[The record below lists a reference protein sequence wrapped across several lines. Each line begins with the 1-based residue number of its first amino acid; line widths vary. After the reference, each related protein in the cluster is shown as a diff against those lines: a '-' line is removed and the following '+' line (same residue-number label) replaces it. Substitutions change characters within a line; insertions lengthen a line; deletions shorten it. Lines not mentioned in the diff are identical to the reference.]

1 MDKKNFFTSFP
12 VEPAMSSPATRFE
25 DRAFLLLL
33 VATTLLFFWML
44 RPFFNIIFWAVV
56 IGLLSRPLFL
66 FLRRRL
72 GPTTSS
78 LLCVLTS
85 LIVIVVPCIY
95 LFYTCANEIAQLY
108 ARLSGDAHALS
119 EIVDRLRQAVP
130 GALEWLERFGYT
142 PDAIKAKLSEL
153 AVKASGILA
162 SNTVAL
168 GSITVNLVVDM
179 AMMLYL
185 AFFLVRDGE
194 RFHALLIRALPFGDH
209 REELLFRK
217 FAEVLRATIKGS
229 VLVAMAQGALGGVI
243 FALLDIRAPV
253 LWGVVMSLLSLIPLV
268 GAGLVWAPVAVYLLL
283 TGDIVS
289 GLVLMAYG
297 VCVIGLADNI
307 LRPLLVGRDTKL
319 PDFMVLLS
327 TLGGFMLFGMDGF
340 VSGPVLAV
348 FFVTVWQIFMDE
360 FAQRQEG
367 ASA

>member
-1 MDKKNFFTSFP
+1 MP
-12 VEPAMSSPATRFE
+12 SSVSSRFE

-33 VATTLLFFWML
+33 AATTILFFWML

-56 IGLLSRPLFL
+56 VGLLSRPLFV
-66 FLRRRL
+66 FLQRRKL
-72 GPTTSS
+72 GASLAS

-85 LIVIVVPCIY
+85 LVVIIVPCVY

-108 ARLSGDAHALS
+108 TRLSGDSHALS
-119 EIVDRLRQAVP
+119 DFVERLRQAVP

-142 PDAIKAKLSEL
+142 PESLKAKLSEQ
-153 AVKASGILA
+153 AVKISGILA
-162 SNTVAL
+162 ANTVAL
-168 GSITVNLVVDM
+168 GSITINLVVDM

-194 RFHALLIRALPFGDH
+194 HFRRLLIRALPFGDH
-209 REELLFRK
+209 REELLFQK

-229 VLVAMAQGALGGVI
+229 VLVAMAQGALGGII

-268 GAGLVWAPVAVYLLL
+268 GAGLVWAPVSVYLLL
-283 TGDIVS
+283 TGEIVP

-297 VCVIGLADNI
+297 VCVIGLADNV

-327 TLGGFMLFGMDGF
+327 TLGGFMMFGMDGF
-340 VSGPVLAV
+340 VSGPILAV
-348 FFVTVWQIFMDE
+348 FFVTVWQIFMEE
-360 FAQRQEG
+360 FAARQEEPL
-367 ASA
+367 A

>member
-1 MDKKNFFTSFP
+1 MSAP
-12 VEPAMSSPATRFE
+12 VSTRFE

-33 VATTLLFFWML
+33 AATSILFFWML
-44 RPFFNIIFWAVV
+44 GPFFNIIFWAVV
-56 IGLLSRPLFL
+56 IGLLSRPLFVFL
-66 FLRRRL
+66 LRRGL
-72 GPTTSS
+72 GPTTAS
-78 LLCVLTS
+78 LLCVLAS
-85 LIVIVVPCIY
+85 LVVIVVPCVY
-95 LFYTCANEIAQLY
+95 LFYTCAHEISQLY

-119 EIVDRLRQAVP
+119 DIVERLRQAVP
-130 GALEWLERFGYT
+130 GALEWLGRFGYT
-142 PDAIKAKLSEL
+142 PEGIKAKLSEQ
-153 AVKASGILA
+153 AVKISGILA

-185 AFFLVRDGE
+185 SFFLVRDGE
-194 RFHALLIRALPFGDH
+194 RFRALLIRALPFGDH

-268 GAGLVWAPVAVYLLL
+268 GAGLVWVPVAVYLLL

-297 VCVIGLADNI
+297 VFVIGLADNV

-327 TLGGFMLFGMDGF
+327 TLGGFMMFGMDGF
-340 VSGPVLAV
+340 VSGPLLAV

-360 FAQRQEG
+360 FAQGGQAPAEQQEDL
-367 ASA
+367 SA

>member
-1 MDKKNFFTSFP
+1 
-12 VEPAMSSPATRFE
+12 MSASVSTRFE

-33 VATTLLFFWML
+33 AATSILFFWML
-44 RPFFNIIFWAVV
+44 GPFFNIIFWAVV
-56 IGLLSRPLFL
+56 IGLLSRPLFVFL
-66 FLRRRL
+66 LRRGL
-72 GPTTSS
+72 GPTSAS

-85 LIVIVVPCIY
+85 LVVIVVPCVY
-95 LFYTCANEIAQLY
+95 LFYTCAHEISQLY
-108 ARLSGDAHALS
+108 TRLNGDAHALS
-119 EIVDRLRQAVP
+119 DIVERLRQAVP
-130 GALEWLERFGYT
+130 GALEWLGRFGYT
-142 PDAIKAKLSEL
+142 PDGIKAKLSEQ
-153 AVKASGILA
+153 AVKVSGILA

-194 RFHALLIRALPFGDH
+194 RFRALLIRALPFGDH

-229 VLVAMAQGALGGVI
+229 VLVAMAQGALGGII

-268 GAGLVWAPVAVYLLL
+268 GAGLVWVPVAVYLLL

-297 VCVIGLADNI
+297 VFVIGLADNV

-327 TLGGFMLFGMDGF
+327 TLGGFMMFGMDGF
-340 VSGPVLAV
+340 VSGPLLAV

-360 FAQRQEG
+360 FAQGRQAPAEQQEEL
-367 ASA
+367 SA

>member
-1 MDKKNFFTSFP
+1 M
-12 VEPAMSSPATRFE
+12 E
-25 DRAFLLLL
+25 
-33 VATTLLFFWML
+33 
-44 RPFFNIIFWAVV
+44 
-56 IGLLSRPLFL
+56 
-66 FLRRRL
+66 
-72 GPTTSS
+72 
-78 LLCVLTS
+78 
-85 LIVIVVPCIY
+85 
-95 LFYTCANEIAQLY
+95 
-108 ARLSGDAHALS
+108 
-119 EIVDRLRQAVP
+119 RLRQAVP
-130 GALEWLERFGYT
+130 GALEWLGRFGYT
-142 PDAIKAKLSEL
+142 PEGIKAKLSEQ
-153 AVKASGILA
+153 AVKISGILA

-185 AFFLVRDGE
+185 SFFLVRDGE
-194 RFHALLIRALPFGDH
+194 RFRALLIRALPFGDH

-268 GAGLVWAPVAVYLLL
+268 GAGLVWVPVAVYLLL

-297 VCVIGLADNI
+297 VFVIGLADNV

-327 TLGGFMLFGMDGF
+327 TLGGFMMFGMDGF
-340 VSGPVLAV
+340 VSGPLLAV

-360 FAQRQEG
+360 FAQGGQTPAEQQEDL
-367 ASA
+367 SA